1 MEGIEQCINNHYYR
15 KDLENCPIC
24 LDEESLLKED
34 GVDSVKEVNQSFL
47 KNKYFYFHIVI
58 ASTCTLIL
66 FYFLLIYLN
75 IYTLNGKEFKLNNFQ
90 SLTLEELEKEMESLN
105 MEYIIKDSVYTDSVP
120 RGTIFTQDPLPGTFV
135 KQGRK
140 IYVTVNCMNRQKF
153 TLPDIYNKSKRQ
165 SLNQLKSHF
174 KIEFVKSE
182 KYSDISSVVTKMKV
196 GDTEVFPGQKL
207 IKGTTIKLF
216 FGSGRGTSKIM
227 VPNLT
232 GISIAEAFLIL
243 ESNNLQLGEIIYDG
257 EITDTLTAI
266 ISNQRPLFETKLQS
280 GDMVDIVI
288 KQFLDTIS
296 KTDSIFTK

>member
-1 MEGIEQCINNHYYR
+1 MKAFTQCINN
-15 KDLENCPIC
+15 L
-24 LDEESLLKED
+24 LDKKSLLKD
-34 GVDSVKEVNQSFL
+34 DDLNSKKDIKQSIVNQSYF
-47 KNKYFYFHIVI
+47 KNKFFYFHIVL
-58 ASTCTLIL
+58 ASACTLML

-75 IYTLNGKEFKLNNFQ
+75 VYTLNGKEFELKNFQ
-90 SLTLEELEKEMESLN
+90 SLTVEELEAEIESLN
-105 MEYIIKDSVYTDSVP
+105 IEYIISDSVYTDSVP

-140 IYVTVNCMNRQKF
+140 IYVTVNCMNMQKF

-182 KYSDISSVVTKMKV
+182 KYSDISSVVTKMMV

-207 IKGTTIKLF
+207 IKGTTVKLF

-232 GISIAEAFLIL
+232 EFRFQRFSTARG
-243 ESNNLQLGEIIYDG
+243 NNLKLGEIIYDG
-257 EITDTLTAI
+257 EIM
-266 ISNQRPLFETKLQS
+266 F
-280 GDMVDIVI
+280 
-288 KQFLDTIS
+288 
-296 KTDSIFTK
+296 